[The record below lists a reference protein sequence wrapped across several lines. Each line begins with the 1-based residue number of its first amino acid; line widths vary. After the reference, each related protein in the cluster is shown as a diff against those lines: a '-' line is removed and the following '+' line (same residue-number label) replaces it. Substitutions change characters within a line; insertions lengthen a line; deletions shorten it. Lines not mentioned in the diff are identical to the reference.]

1 MAARRRSG
9 RSTGRSRSRPVRW
22 TWPSLLLVLALLA
35 LAFFADHY
43 GWFAE
48 PTPTPVPAPTPF
60 SDAEGG
66 TIGVFV
72 EPDDGRSPVLRELDE
87 AEETIT
93 LQVYLISDEEI
104 LDALERAHARGV
116 EVRVLLEEHP
126 FGGGGLNEK
135 NFARLD
141 EAGVAVRWSNPVFRF
156 SHVKTFTIDREVAIV
171 MNLNLT
177 YSSFTRNREFG
188 AITTRPGE
196 VAQAVAIFEADW
208 NRTEEPADGPLIVS
222 PTDSRRELL
231 DLIGGAERTIEVYA
245 EVVRD
250 EEILDALTAAEERG
264 VQVRLVVSEEESE
277 DDDRGR
283 TEREQLADA
292 GVEVRFL
299 PRLYVHAKIV
309 LVDRERAYLGS
320 QNFTATSLDQNREIG
335 VIVDDPAGVATI
347 SQVFEADFAA
357 GMRAF

>member
-9 RSTGRSRSRPVRW
+9 RSRGRSRSRPVRW
-22 TWPSLLLVLALLA
+22 TWPSLLLVLALVAVGFLA
-35 LAFFADHY
+35 DRN

-48 PTPTPVPAPTPF
+48 PTPTPF
-60 SDAEGG
+60 SDAGGG

-72 EPDDGRSPVLRELDE
+72 EPDEGRSPILRELEE

-93 LQVYLISDEEI
+93 LQVYLLSDEEI
-104 LDALERAHARGV
+104 IAALERAHARGV

-126 FGGGGLNEK
+126 FGGGGLNPRAFK
-135 NFARLD
+135 RLE
-141 EAGVAVRWSNPVFRF
+141 EAGIGVRWSNPVFRL
-156 SHVKTFTIDREVAIV
+156 SHVKTFTIDRDVAIV
-171 MNLNLT
+171 MNLNLAT
-177 YSSFTRNREFG
+177 SAFTRNREFG

-196 VAQAVAIFEADW
+196 VGQAVAIFEADW

-231 DLIGGAERTIEVYA
+231 DLIDGAERTIEIYA

-250 EEILDALTAAEERG
+250 EEILAALTAAEERG
-264 VQVRLVVSEEESE
+264 VEIRLVVSEEDDE
-277 DDDRGR
+277 DEDRGR
-283 TEREQLADA
+283 AERALLAEA
-292 GVEVRFL
+292 GAEVRFL

-320 QNFTATSLDQNREIG
+320 QNFTAASLDQNREIG
-335 VIVDDPAGVATI
+335 VLLDDPAGVATI
-347 SQVFEADFAA
+347 ARTFETDFAA
-357 GMRAF
+357 SVPAV